1 MTPAQAR
8 KILRGLVPL
17 GDDGYILRYGNGLFL
32 NRDACDA
39 VATLINALL
48 AEPPAVMRARERLL
62 SAALRVDLNNLPTRK
77 DWDRVAEYAGDYA
90 DAVEAAKAK
99 AKRGK
104 R

>member
-17 GDDGYILRYGNGLFL
+17 KNGDFELENEGGFELTGYQR
-32 NRDACDA
+32 DA

-48 AEPPAVMRARERLL
+48 AEPPAVERALKRLL
-62 SAALRVDLNNLPTRK
+62 LAAMKVTNSTIT
-77 DWDRVAEYAGDYA
+77 WDAITEAGVDYA
-90 DAVEAAKAK
+90 EAVKDAKAK
-99 AKRGK
+99 ARRGK

>member
-17 GDDGYILRYGNGLFL
+17 KNGDFELENEGGFELTGYQR
-32 NRDACDA
+32 DA